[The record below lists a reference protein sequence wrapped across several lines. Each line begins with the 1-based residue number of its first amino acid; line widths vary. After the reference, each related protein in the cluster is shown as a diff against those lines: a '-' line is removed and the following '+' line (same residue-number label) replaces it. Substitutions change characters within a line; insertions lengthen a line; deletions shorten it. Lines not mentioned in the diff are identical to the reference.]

1 MKKRVLFLMSDT
13 GGGHRA
19 AAEAIRDAMY
29 RRYGAEN
36 IDAKLVDVFKD
47 YFYFPMNYMPEFYP
61 LHVKYG
67 KVSYGMTFNFTNK
80 RHRAAMISRG
90 MYIQHG
96 RRLKRMAQENP
107 ADVVV
112 SVHSVISRPS
122 MRAFQALP
130 QRPPFVTVVT
140 DLVTTHLF
148 WYDRRVEHCMVPTQ
162 AAYDRG
168 RAYGL
173 REDQLTL
180 TGLPVHPNFMER
192 LIDKA
197 EARHKLGW
205 DAHLPTVVMVA
216 GGEGM
221 GPLYE
226 TAREIDRLRL
236 NCQLV
241 IIAGKNKTLKE
252 KLDGTLWN
260 QPTHIYGFVSNMPH
274 FMAGADVLITKA
286 GPATITEAAIAGLP
300 MILND
305 AIPGQEIGNV
315 DYVIQNNAGVYA
327 PKPKAVA
334 DTLQEWLAND
344 GESLQNRAQNIKH
357 IAYPD
362 AVWQI
367 ADQVW
372 HWAHQPKIQGKGH
385 KTLLEDIADVTR
397 QFVST

>member
-19 AAEAIRDAMY
+19 AAEAIRDAMFH
-29 RRYGAEN
+29 RYGEDKIEAT
-36 IDAKLVDVFKD
+36 LVDVFKD

-67 KVSYGMTFNFTNK
+67 KTTYGLTFNLTNK
-80 RHRAAMISRG
+80 RNRAAMVSRG

-96 RRLKRMAQENP
+96 RRLKRMAQEHP
-107 ADVVV
+107 VDVVV

-122 MRAFQALP
+122 MRAFMSLP
-130 QRPPFVTVVT
+130 ERPPFVTVVT
-140 DLVTTHLF
+140 DLVSTHLL
-148 WYDRRVEHCMVPTQ
+148 WYDRRVERCMVPTQ

-173 REDQLTL
+173 REDQLKL

-197 EARHKLGW
+197 EARNNLGW
-205 DAHLPTVVMVA
+205 DANLPTIVMVA
-216 GGEGM
+216 GGAGM

-241 IIAGKNKTLKE
+241 IVAGKNKSLKA
-252 KLDGTLWN
+252 KLDNALWN
-260 QPTHIYGFVSNMPH
+260 QPTHVYGFVNNMPH

-300 MILND
+300 IILND

-315 DYVIQNNAGVYA
+315 EYVVQNNAGVYA

-334 DTLQEWLAND
+334 ETLKTWLAE
-344 GESLQNRAQNIKH
+344 GEESLRQRAENIKR

-367 ADQVW
+367 ADEVW
-372 HWAHQPKIQGKGH
+372 HWANQPKIKGKAH

-397 QFVST
+397 NFVST